1 MQVKWSKLL
10 AKTSIWL
17 CTEVALNGVGLGDL
31 ANYSEFMR
39 HSRMGLQWS
48 TELISLVINV

>member
-10 AKTSIWL
+10 VKTSIWL

-31 ANYSEFMR
+31 ANYSEFMLHTR
-39 HSRMGLQWS
+39 SGLQWG